1 MTKHLVFVEVKAQ
14 KQFKKVPKRDQERI
28 IEVLNT
34 LEKEGLSA
42 RFDIKKL
49 RGYQR
54 HFRIRLGDY
63 RLRFEFSADQTIVVY
78 SISQREKAYE

>member
-1 MTKHLVFVEVKAQ
+1 
-14 KQFKKVPKRDQERI
+14 VPKRDQERI

-42 RFDIKKL
+42 RLDIKKL

-54 HFRIRLGDY
+54 HFRIMLGDY

-78 SISQREKAYE
+78 SISQREKA

>member
-1 MTKHLVFVEVKAQ
+1 MTKHSVFLEAKAQ
-14 KQFKKVPKRDQERI
+14 KQLKKVPVCDQARI

-42 RFDIKKL
+42 RLDIKML

-63 RLRFEFSADQTIVVY
+63 RIRFELLLIKQ
-78 SISQREKAYE
+78 

>member
-1 MTKHLVFVEVKAQ
+1 M
-14 KQFKKVPKRDQERI
+14 PKRDQKRI

-42 RFDIKKL
+42 RLDIKKL

>member
-1 MTKHLVFVEVKAQ
+1 MTKHSVFVEVKAQ
-14 KQFKKVPKRDQERI
+14 KQLKKVPVRDQARI
-28 IEVLNT
+28 FEVLNT

-42 RFDIKKL
+42 RLDIKML

-63 RLRFEFSADQTIVVY
+63 RLRFELSVDQTIVVY

>member
-1 MTKHLVFVEVKAQ
+1 LTKYLVFIEVKAQ
-14 KQFKKVPKRDQERI
+14 KQLRKMPVLDKEKI

-34 LEKEGLSA
+34 LNKEGLSA
-42 RFDIKKL
+42 RLDIKML

-63 RLRFEFSADQTIVVY
+63 RIRFELSADKTIVVY
-78 SISQREKAYE
+78 SISQREKSYE

>member
-1 MTKHLVFVEVKAQ
+1 LTKHLVFVEVKAK
-14 KQFKKVPKRDQERI
+14 KQFKKVPKRDQKRI

-42 RFDIKKL
+42 RLDIKKL

>member
-1 MTKHLVFVEVKAQ
+1 MTKHSVFLEAKAQ
-14 KQFKKVPKRDQERI
+14 KQLKKVSVRDQARI

-42 RFDIKKL
+42 MLDIKML

-54 HFRIRLGDY
+54 HFRTRLGDY
-63 RLRFEFSADQTIVVY
+63 RTRFELSADQTILVY
-78 SISQREKAYE
+78 SISHREKAYE

>member
-14 KQFKKVPKRDQERI
+14 KQLKKMPVRDQTRI

-42 RFDIKKL
+42 RLDIKML

-63 RLRFEFSADQTIVVY
+63 RLRFELSADRTIVVY
-78 SISQREKAYE
+78 SISQREKAY

>member
-1 MTKHLVFVEVKAQ
+1 M
-14 KQFKKVPKRDQERI
+14 PKRDQERI
-28 IEVLNT
+28 IEVLHT

-42 RFDIKKL
+42 RIDIKKL
-49 RGYQR
+49 SYQR

-63 RLRFEFSADQTIVVY
+63 RIRFELSGDQTIVVY

>member
-1 MTKHLVFVEVKAQ
+1 M
-14 KQFKKVPKRDQERI
+14 RDQKRI
-28 IEVLNT
+28 VEVLNT

-42 RFDIKKL
+42 RLDIKKL

-63 RLRFEFSADQTIVVY
+63 RIRFELSIDQTIVVY

>member
-1 MTKHLVFVEVKAQ
+1 LAKHQVFVEVKAQ
-14 KQFKKVPKRDQERI
+14 KQIKKVSKRDQERI
-28 IEVLNT
+28 IEALNT

-42 RFDIKKL
+42 RLDIKKL

-54 HFRIRLGDY
+54 HFRIRVGDY

>member
-1 MTKHLVFVEVKAQ
+1 LTKHSVFVEVKAQ
-14 KQFKKVPKRDQERI
+14 KQLKKMPVRDQTRI

-42 RFDIKKL
+42 RLDIKML

-63 RLRFEFSADQTIVVY
+63 RLRFELSADQTIVVY

>member
-1 MTKHLVFVEVKAQ
+1 MTNHLVFVEARAQ
-14 KQFKKVPKRDQERI
+14 KQIRKAPVRDQERI
-28 IEVLNT
+28 IEVLHT

-42 RFDIKKL
+42 RLDIKKL

-54 HFRIRLGDY
+54 HYRIRLGDFRI
-63 RLRFEFSADQTIVVY
+63 RLELSSDQSIVVY

>member
-1 MTKHLVFVEVKAQ
+1 MTKHSIFLEAKAQ
-14 KQFKKVPKRDQERI
+14 KQLKKVPVHDQERI

-42 RFDIKKL
+42 RLDIKML

-63 RLRFEFSADQTIVVY
+63 RLRFELSADQTIVVY

>member
-1 MTKHLVFVEVKAQ
+1 LTKHSVFLEAKAQ
-14 KQFKKVPKRDQERI
+14 KQLKKVPVRDQERI
-28 IEVLNT
+28 VEVLNT

-42 RFDIKKL
+42 RLDIKML

-63 RLRFEFSADQTIVVY
+63 RLRFELSFDQTIVVY

>member
-14 KQFKKVPKRDQERI
+14 KQLKKVPKRDQERI

-42 RFDIKKL
+42 RLDIKKL

-63 RLRFEFSADQTIVVY
+63 RLRFELSSDQTIVVY

>member
-1 MTKHLVFVEVKAQ
+1 LTKHSVFVEGKAQ
-14 KQFKKVPKRDQERI
+14 KQFKKVPKHDQEKI
-28 IEVLNT
+28 VEVLHM
-34 LEKEGLSA
+34 LEEEGLSA
-42 RFDIKKL
+42 RLDIKKL

-63 RLRFEFSADQTIVVY
+63 RERFELSVDQTIVVY

>member
-1 MTKHLVFVEVKAQ
+1 LTKHSVFLEAKAQ
-14 KQFKKVPKRDQERI
+14 KQLKKVPVRDQTRL

-42 RFDIKKL
+42 RLDIKML

-54 HFRIRLGDY
+54 HFRIRLGNY
-63 RLRFEFSADQTIVVY
+63 RLRFELSTDQTIVVY

>member
-14 KQFKKVPKRDQERI
+14 KQFKKVPVRDQARI

-42 RFDIKKL
+42 RLDIKML

-63 RLRFEFSADQTIVVY
+63 RLRFELSADQTIVVY

>member
-1 MTKHLVFVEVKAQ
+1 MTKHLVFVEAKAQ
-14 KQFKKVPKRDQERI
+14 KQLRKVPKSDQERI

-34 LEKEGLSA
+34 LENEGLSA
-42 RFDIKKL
+42 RIDIKRL

-54 HFRIRLGDY
+54 HYRIRSGDY
-63 RLRFEFSADQTIVVY
+63 RIRFELSADQTIVVY

>member
-1 MTKHLVFVEVKAQ
+1 LTKHSVFLEAKAQ
-14 KQFKKVPKRDQERI
+14 KQLKKVPVRDQARL

-42 RFDIKKL
+42 RLDIKML

-63 RLRFEFSADQTIVVY
+63 RIRFELSADQTILVY
-78 SISQREKAYE
+78 SISHREKAYE

>member
-1 MTKHLVFVEVKAQ
+1 MPKHLVFVEGKAQ
-14 KQFKKVPKRDQERI
+14 KQFKKVPKVDQGRI
-28 IEVLNT
+28 IEVLNA

-42 RFDIKKL
+42 RIHIKKL

-54 HFRIRLGDY
+54 HYRIRLGNY
-63 RLRFEFSADQTIVVY
+63 RMRFELSADQTIVVY

>member
-1 MTKHLVFVEVKAQ
+1 MTKYLVFVEVKAQ
-14 KQFKKVPKRDQERI
+14 KQLKKMPVRDQERI

-42 RFDIKKL
+42 RLDIKML

-63 RLRFEFSADQTIVVY
+63 RLRFELSACLLYTSDAAD
-78 SISQREKAYE
+78 E

>member
-1 MTKHLVFVEVKAQ
+1 MPKHLVFVELRAQ
-14 KQFKKVPKRDQERI
+14 KQLKKVPKRDQARI

-34 LEKEGLSA
+34 LAQEGLSA
-42 RFDIKKL
+42 RLDIKNL

-54 HFRIRLGDY
+54 HFRVRLGDY
-63 RLRFEFSADQTIVVY
+63 RLRFELSADQAIVVY